1 MWIRGLCTHS
11 TTPIRQPWQRVAV
24 RNRKQCIIL
33 YKWRDRNTSAFIK
46 SEVLSAIVEIGSWNY
61 GNMRGRGVRQDWRR
75 SNSIAFLTSE
85 YKLARWWGKGKGDRE
100 KGKLIGMGNN
110 NSVSIADLWGLSLGE
125 VRFGVEDDGLVS
137 SGKVRSGLC
146 GKGLGFQ
153 PLEYV
158 KPLQGINCKPGQIC
172 LQESIQFYYSAACS
186 FQENMN

>member
-33 YKWRDRNTSAFIK
+33 YKWRDRNTSVFIK

-75 SNSIAFLTSE
+75 NNSIAFLTSE

-100 KGKLIGMGNN
+100 KGKLIGMGNLWALRIYEVWVWEKWDLGLKTMAWSAQGRWDLD
-110 NSVSIADLWGLSLGE
+110 SV
-125 VRFGVEDDGLVS
+125 VKGLVFN
-137 SGKVRSGLC
+137 L
-146 GKGLGFQ
+146 
-153 PLEYV
+153 
-158 KPLQGINCKPGQIC
+158 
-172 LQESIQFYYSAACS
+172 
-186 FQENMN
+186 